1 MIFSPPHYARIK
13 LRLQKKYQQELSA
26 LTKSSKKSPKSPVNE
41 WLLEHASELK
51 TYSPIKWYLLKQ
63 IQAYRW
69 FLSELPKLSH
79 DPEVFTSHEEEVF
92 ERWNKSE
99 FAGDFLKVLN
109 KGKSVAAAS
118 EVALSHFEKH
128 LITLGNRQ
136 ILKLNDSNSSYRVQT
151 SLGEKQIGKKMTRML
166 ETTLHLE
173 GKELSLMTHSMKEM
187 KDFSQKIEVA
197 LKVIKKYSPDS
208 WDRFGA
214 FTEVIIPIKQSEF
227 VSYSH
232 QELPGF
238 SMINLYDRDFVDL
251 MDDLLH
257 ENGHHHLNYY
267 LNISKLIDEP
277 DDLIYYSPWR
287 RTLRPLR
294 GIYHASFT
302 FFWAF
307 KLFSALANAKE
318 QDSIFYLFN
327 ASEKEK
333 IYWRAVEE
341 FYMLD
346 YSYQDLQW
354 AKRRGLIHEAG
365 WGFIQEQRKELN
377 KFKKKIPLWE
387 KKLKEHRSELR
398 DLKKALASARK
409 TFKKLQ

>member
-118 EVALSHFEKH
+118 EVALFHFEKH

-294 GIYHASFT
+294 GIYHAYFT

-307 KLFSALANAKE
+307 KLFS
-318 QDSIFYLFN
+318 
-327 ASEKEK
+327 
-333 IYWRAVEE
+333 
-341 FYMLD
+341 
-346 YSYQDLQW
+346 
-354 AKRRGLIHEAG
+354 
-365 WGFIQEQRKELN
+365 
-377 KFKKKIPLWE
+377 P
-387 KKLKEHRSELR
+387 
-398 DLKKALASARK
+398 
-409 TFKKLQ
+409 

>member
-1 MIFSPPHYARIK
+1 MNFTPTHYARIK

-26 LTKSSKKSPKSPVNE
+26 LTKSSKKSFSSPVNK
-41 WLLEHASELK
+41 WLKEHSSELK
-51 TYSPIKWYLLKQ
+51 TYAPSKWYFLKQ
-63 IQAYRW
+63 VQGHQW
-69 FLSELPKLSH
+69 FMSQISKLSH
-79 DPEVFTSHEEEVF
+79 DPEVFTPREEEVF

-99 FAGDFLKVLN
+99 FAGDFLKILN
-109 KGKSVAAAS
+109 KGKSVAEAS

-128 LITLGNRQ
+128 IITLGNRQ
-136 ILKLNDSNSSYRVQT
+136 ILKLNDHNSSYRVQT
-151 SLGEKQIGKKMTRML
+151 SLGEKQTGKKITRML

-173 GKELSLMTHSMKEM
+173 GKELSLMTHTMKEM

-208 WDRFGA
+208 WERFSA

-267 LNISKLIDEP
+267 LNMGKLIDEP

-294 GIYHASFT
+294 GIYHAYFT

-307 KLFSALANAKE
+307 RLFSSLANAKE
-318 QDSIFYLFN
+318 VDSIFYLFN

-341 FYMLD
+341 YYMLD
-346 YSYQDLQW
+346 YSYHDLLW
-354 AKRRGLIHEAG
+354 AKRRGLINESG
-365 WGFIQEQRKELN
+365 WSFIQEQRKELS

-387 KKLKEHRSELR
+387 KKLKNHKSELK
-398 DLKKALASARK
+398 DLKKTLASARK
-409 TFKKLQ
+409 TYKKI